1 MKNLYSFIVQDWES
15 KKTDQ
20 EKDIMLKYGQ
30 ISKTVSFICILL
42 SHGTINARIVIVFFE
57 NLEIYRNHDINA
69 TRTLY
74 VEAYFPFDWNYS
86 PVFEITCFV
95 EYIVTVLATVSYSS
109 IDAFFCQIA
118 FHLCGQYSILRLNL
132 LGIVPEIN
140 NEVSRGNF
148 NEKLSRIVNAHERIN
163 RFLGFFYLYIYFS

>member
-1 MKNLYSFIVQDWES
+1 MRNLYSFIVQDWES

-30 ISKTVSFICILL
+30 TGKTVSFICNLL
-42 SHGTINARIVIVFFE
+42 GHGTIIARGVLVFFE
-57 NLEIYRNHDINA
+57 NLEIYRNHDLNA

-95 EYIVTVLATVSYSS
+95 EYIVTVLATVCYCST
-109 IDAFFCQIA
+109 DGFFGQIA
-118 FHLCGQYSILRLNL
+118 FHLCGQYRILRLNL
-132 LGIVPEIN
+132 LGIIPEID
-140 NEVSRGNF
+140 NEVYHGNF
-148 NEKLSRIVNAHERIN
+148 DEKLSRIVNAHERIN
-163 RFLGFFYLYIYFS
+163 RFFLSLYIF